1 MLTKGVM
8 DQEKTKSLLLKI
20 CGNPAT
26 DPGAREGLRCA
37 RGFAVDGR
45 WEVAVQLCGEGANC
59 LHGCTGFDPE
69 ADVAASL
76 EELAAKAQIIVA
88 LEDSNP
94 GNSFPEWILIVS
106 SDEMV
111 ERGLSAEVVLV
122 F

>member
-1 MLTKGVM
+1 
-8 DQEKTKSLLLKI
+8 
-20 CGNPAT
+20 
-26 DPGAREGLRCA
+26 
-37 RGFAVDGR
+37 
-45 WEVAVQLCGEGANC
+45 
-59 LHGCTGFDPE
+59 
-69 ADVAASL
+69 
-76 EELAAKAQIIVA
+76 VA

>member
-37 RGFAVDGR
+37 RGFAADGR
-45 WEVAVQLCGEGANC
+45 WEVAVHLCGEGANC

-76 EELAAKAQIIVA
+76 EELSAKAQIIA
-88 LEDSNP
+88 TPEDLNP
-94 GNSFPEWILIVS
+94 GNSFPDWILIVS

-111 ERGLSAEVVLV
+111 QRGLFAEVVLV